1 METKFKVDVGDVM
14 RIPGLRRPW
23 GGFPP
28 FLTPVFFNKEVLVRY
43 FYDPRYLCEFHSET
57 YGTVYAKNFRFPFG
71 INPNGKVVAWLGDLE
86 KLPEPE
92 QQYLLSENTESDGD
106 ITSEFYDGQINCV
119 FTSPIREIEIVL
131 LKTKISEVFHDRYG
145 FALFN
150 NTKPSLDEVLQMCSR
165 CKRIVFNNQDD
176 LKRFISEWNES
187 VVEDIRGTNLKAWLK
202 SNSVPFDEGL
212 GSLKT
217 LEVFTKQVLGDTNS
231 LIAPLFYLND
241 LRIWADHKGAEEK
254 FIGVIKKLGLQNP
267 SHAELY
273 SRLIEDVYSFFMNF
287 FAILDNPKS

>member
-1 METKFKVDVGDVM
+1 
-14 RIPGLRRPW
+14 
-23 GGFPP
+23 
-28 FLTPVFFNKEVLVRY
+28 
-43 FYDPRYLCEFHSET
+43 
-57 YGTVYAKNFRFPFG
+57 
-71 INPNGKVVAWLGDLE
+71 
-86 KLPEPE
+86 
-92 QQYLLSENTESDGD
+92 
-106 ITSEFYDGQINCV
+106 
-119 FTSPIREIEIVL
+119 
-131 LKTKISEVFHDRYG
+131 
-145 FALFN
+145 
-150 NTKPSLDEVLQMCSR
+150 MCSR

-267 SHAELY
+267 SHAELS